1 MKPRRLIISAMAM
14 AYAASVIGGGI
25 ALAQDD
31 SVTYTGCID
40 GDANLV
46 NVAVGD
52 EPAAPC
58 DESTVLATWNQEGPQ
73 GKKGEQGE
81 QGEKGNK
88 GDPGTSATYI
98 LSQELSEPVMV
109 SAKLQCDEGDL
120 VTGGGFQRTGGP
132 PTTVVESFP
141 SGKRGWTVT
150 LVATDGSLVSIKATV
165 YSVCSDLEP
174 LRS

>member
-1 MKPRRLIISAMAM
+1 MRPRRLITSAMAM
-14 AYAASVIGGGI
+14 AFSASVIGGGI
-25 ALAQDD
+25 AFAQDD
-31 SVTYTGCID
+31 PVAYTGCID
-40 GDANLV
+40 GNANLI
-46 NVAVGD
+46 NLAVGD

-58 DESTVLATWNQEGPQ
+58 DESSTHASWNQEGPQ
-73 GKKGEQGE
+73 GKKGEEGE
-81 QGEKGNK
+81 QGEKGKK

-98 LSQELSEPVMV
+98 LSQELSEPVMA
-109 SAKLQCDEGDL
+109 STKLQCDEGDL
-120 VTGGGFQRTGGP
+120 VTGGGFQKTSGP
-132 PTTVVESFP
+132 PTTIVESFP